1 MKDKF
6 GEVFTPKALID
17 EMMNKLKEIDPSVF
31 KNPNLKWLDPS
42 NGTGNFPMVVF
53 EMLNDGLKDYN
64 KDGLDLR
71 DETVRKTHIIQNM
84 LYMVESNSR

>member
-31 KNPNLKWLDPS
+31 KNPNLKWLDP
-42 NGTGNFPMVVF
+42 
-53 EMLNDGLKDYN
+53 KRY
-64 KDGLDLR
+64 
-71 DETVRKTHIIQNM
+71 RKF
-84 LYMVESNSR
+84 S